1 MSLVQQERSL
11 PSDFDDLLERSGS
24 YCHQSQ
30 GSSTAPWMRFW
41 RFRGVDISVLR
52 FRSAGPRIQAK
63 WSKDRGRVIKRLSTL
78 HQ

>member
-1 MSLVQQERSL
+1 MQQERSSR
-11 PSDFDDLLERSGS
+11 SDYDDLLEGSGS
-24 YCHQSQ
+24 YGHQSQ

-78 HQ
+78 H